1 MCGGCEAIQA
11 IEMMPTTQSF
21 NPLKVVE
28 VE

>member
-1 MCGGCEAIQA
+1 PHININR

>member
-1 MCGGCEAIQA
+1 QPPHININR
-11 IEMMPTTQSF
+11 IEMMPTTQTF